1 MRAGTLSA
9 DDPFSIPGIQADVRQ
24 VRRMTFTITAA
35 VLATIYLSAAL
46 LVWRG
51 WRAARH
57 DALAT
62 AQLEEALSRSNEYA
76 AAAEAAT
83 NAKSAFLASMSHEI
97 RTPMNGV
104 IGMTGL
110 LLDTDLD
117 DEQREY
123 ADTVRASGEAL
134 LAIIDGI
141 LDYSKVEAGSI
152 ELEEAPFD
160 LELLVRDA
168 SHLVG
173 PAPSTKDLALLVR
186 YDPGCPRS
194 LLGDAGRIRQALLN
208 LLSNAVKFTAEGYV
222 LTEVRAARSDGDAPT
237 IRILVTDTGIGI
249 PADKLGAVFD
259 DFSQADASTTRQYG
273 GTGLGLAITKR
284 LVELMGG
291 SVAVM
296 SEEGAGS
303 TFLLELPLREAPA
316 EQSGSDVS
324 ALSRRVLIVDNLEV
338 SHAIIT
344 EHAASCGMRA
354 AAISSRSEALR
365 VLYEA
370 EQSDD
375 RFAVALLRHD
385 PPQLDAVEL
394 AHDLLRERPS
404 GSFGVVLYGS
414 PHHKKGVAGAG
425 VGAYVT
431 QPLRASDLLDAI
443 MGAIQPAPLATPRGG
458 VTAVTADLVQVT
470 VDDHAAQSAVRG
482 RVLVAEDNV
491 VNQKV
496 AARTLEKLGYRVD
509 VVANGKEALDAV
521 SRVPYDAVLMD
532 CQMPV
537 LDGYAA
543 TRAIRERP
551 GDRRLPIIAMTANAM
566 RGDRERCLE
575 AGMDDYLAKPVQ
587 RAELEATMRQWVV
600 PSSDAPPDE
609 SEQTEPSGSAAADGG
624 EVVDRARLDEL
635 GLFDAADEE
644 DSLADLFA
652 ESVQVSLEQMQAA
665 IAADDG
671 EALRAAGH
679 TLKGSAATLG
689 AGRLTPIAA
698 ELEQVGRDGTLAGA
712 EQLLERA
719 RLECARVLEALQALE
734 QAA

>member
-1 MRAGTLSA
+1 MAA
-9 DDPFSIPGIQADVRQ
+9 D
-24 VRRMTFTITAA
+24 RR
-35 VLATIYLSAAL
+35 
-46 LVWRG
+46 
-51 WRAARH
+51 
-57 DALAT
+57 
-62 AQLEEALSRSNEYA
+62 A

-83 NAKSAFLASMSHEI
+83 QTKSAFLASMSHEI

-123 ADTVRASGEAL
+123 AETVRASGEAL
-134 LAIIDGI
+134 LAIINDI
-141 LDYSKVEAGSI
+141 LDYSKLEAGKI

-160 LELLVRDA
+160 LEVLVTEACDLA
-168 SHLVG
+168 G
-173 PAPSTKDLALLVR
+173 PAASTKDLALLVH

-208 LLSNAVKFTAEGYV
+208 LLSNAVKFTAEGHV
-222 LTEVRAARSDGDAPT
+222 LTDVRAVPSDDDVRT
-237 IRILVTDTGIGI
+237 IRISVTDTGIGI
-249 PADKLGAVFD
+249 PADKLGGVFD

-273 GTGLGLAITKR
+273 GTGLGLTITKR

-291 SVAVM
+291 SVSVI

-316 EQSGSDVS
+316 ERSGSDLS

-338 SHAIIT
+338 SRAIIT
-344 EHAASCGMRA
+344 EHVASWGMPA
-354 AAISSRSEALR
+354 AAVASPSEALR
-365 VLYEA
+365 VLHEA

-394 AHDLLRERPS
+394 AQDLRRERPS

-414 PHHKKGVAGAG
+414 PQHKKGVVGAG

-443 MGAIQPAPLATPRGG
+443 MHAIEPAPLATAGGG

-470 VDDHAAQSAVRG
+470 MDDHAAPSAVRG

-496 AARTLEKLGYRVD
+496 AARMLEKLGYRVD
-509 VVANGKEALDAV
+509 VAANGEEAVDAV

-543 TRAIRERP
+543 TRAIRERH

-566 RGDRERCLE
+566 QGDRERCLE

-587 RAELEATMRQWVV
+587 RAELEAKLRQWVV

-609 SEQTEPSGSAAADGG
+609 SEQTEPSGAAAADGG
-624 EVVDRARLDEL
+624 EIVDRARLDEL

-652 ESVQVSLEQMQAA
+652 ESVQVSLGQMQAA
-665 IAADDG
+665 IAAGDG

-698 ELEQVGRDGTLAGA
+698 ELEQLGRDGTLAGA

-719 RLECARVLEALQALE
+719 RLECARMLEALQALE